1 MEKGYTKSNSLVKSV
16 THFSPVARTW
26 KQEDNKR
33 VIDEIRMVYDATKSG
48 LNDAVWD
55 PWFATTTVES
65 HLRYVEADTFVC
77 DHSVG

>member
-1 MEKGYTKSNSLVKSV
+1 M
-16 THFSPVARTW
+16 
-26 KQEDNKR
+26 
-33 VIDEIRMVYDATKSG
+33 IDEIRMVYDATKSG